1 MMTSF
6 CFSAFHFV
14 VIYFIQCLKH
24 VQRRLKKHNLIGA
37 NFPVA
42 HDLCKAHETRSTGR
56 DFECEVGDCLILL
69 LLHLNMLLAAVSFYH
84 VYNFVPFA
92 SAQSVSPCFLLST
105 DKFDC
110 SFSQSVYGVLNSIEG
125 CQAFEEAKEHTNIG
139 DWYKSMQIAVKSHY
153 GAQAISGTQTFSR
166 D

>member
-1 MMTSF
+1 MCIILF
-6 CFSAFHFV
+6 
-14 VIYFIQCLKH
+14 
-24 VQRRLKKHNLIGA
+24 RLHQ
-37 NFPVA
+37 
-42 HDLCKAHETRSTGR
+42 
-56 DFECEVGDCLILL
+56 
-69 LLHLNMLLAAVSFYH
+69 
-84 VYNFVPFA
+84 
-92 SAQSVSPCFLLST
+92 QSVSPCFHLST

-166 D
+166 DWPRQWPGRIGLFADSSYMGLYEEGYVAMWATVTIGGSKQEGYVAVWATTVTWGFNNRSLLQCGQPLKRWTHKRAYKCCCN